1 VSRNRTIIS
10 AAAAALLSATS
21 LAACGGGGDNP
32 ATAASTPPK
41 AAGGKTATIGL
52 ADAGSLGKVLVDS
65 SGRTLYLFQKDSG
78 TTSACTGPCAA
89 AWPPLR
95 VSGKPT
101 VGAGLSASKV
111 GKSPR
116 SDGKAQVTYNGHP
129 LYRFQGDKQ
138 AGDTNGQG
146 ISAFGGGWF
155 ALSSAGDMVSG
166 SGSSA
171 GGGSSTSGGA
181 GGY

>member
-1 VSRNRTIIS
+1 MSVT
-10 AAAAALLSATS
+10 AALLSAAG
-21 LAACGGGGDNP
+21 LAACGGGGGNP
-32 ATAASTPPK
+32 ASAASTPPK
-41 AAGGKTATIGL
+41 AAGGQTATVGV
-52 ADAGSLGKVLVDS
+52 ASAGSLGKVLVDS

-78 TTSACTGPCAA
+78 TTSACTGACAA

-95 VSGKPT
+95 ASGKPA

-166 SGSSA
+166 S
-171 GGGSSTSGGA
+171 SSTSGGG

>member
-1 VSRNRTIIS
+1 MS
-10 AAAAALLSATS
+10 AAAALLSAAA
-21 LAACGGGGDNP
+21 LAACGGGGGSP
-32 ATAASTPPK
+32 ASGASTPPK
-41 AAGGKTATIGL
+41 AAGGQTATVGV

-65 SGRTLYLFQKDSG
+65 SDSTLYLFQKDSG
-78 TTSACTGPCAA
+78 TASACTGPCAV

-95 VSGKPT
+95 VSGTPT

-111 GKSPR
+111 GKTPR

-129 LYRFQGDKQ
+129 LYLYQGDQ
-138 AGDTNGQG
+138 NPGDANGQG

-155 ALSSAGDMVSG
+155 TLSSAGDMVSG
-166 SGSSA
+166 SGSSS
-171 GGGSSTSGGA
+171 GGGSSSSGGG

>member
-1 VSRNRTIIS
+1 VSRNKSIIG
-10 AAAAALLSATS
+10 AAATLLGATS
-21 LAACGGGGDNP
+21 LAACGGGGGNP
-32 ATAASTPPK
+32 ASAASTPPK
-41 AAGGKTATIGL
+41 TAGGQTATVGV
-52 ADAGSLGKVLVDS
+52 AGAGSLGKVLVDS

-78 TTSACTGPCAA
+78 TTSACTGPCAT

-95 VSGKPT
+95 ASGKPA

-111 GKSPR
+111 GKTPR

-129 LYRFQGDKQ
+129 LYRFQGDKKP
-138 AGDTNGQG
+138 GDTNGQG

-166 SGSSA
+166 SSSGS
-171 GGGSSTSGGA
+171 GGGSSSSGGG

>member
-10 AAAAALLSATS
+10 TAAAALLSATS
-21 LAACGGGGDNP
+21 LAACGGGSNP

-41 AAGGKTATIGL
+41 AADGKTATIGL

-78 TTSACTGPCAA
+78 TTSACTGQCAV

-95 VSGKPT
+95 ASGKPA

-116 SDGKAQVTYNGHP
+116 SDGKAQITYNGHP
-129 LYRFQGDKQ
+129 LYRFQGDKK

-166 SGSSA
+166 SNPSA
-171 GGGSSTSGGA
+171 GV

>member
-1 VSRNRTIIS
+1 MSRNRSIMSAATVLLS
-10 AAAAALLSATS
+10 AAA
-21 LAACGGGGDNP
+21 LAACGGGGGGSP
-32 ATAASTPPK
+32 ASAASTPPK
-41 AAGGKTATIGL
+41 AADGQTATIGL

-95 VSGKPT
+95 SSGKPV
-101 VGAGLSASKV
+101 VGAGLSASKIA
-111 GKSPR
+111 KTPR
-116 SDGKAQVTYNGHP
+116 SDGKAQITYNGHP
-129 LYRFQGDKQ
+129 LYLFQGDKKP
-138 AGDTNGQG
+138 GDTAGQG
-146 ISAFGGGWF
+146 VTAFGGGWF

-166 SGSSA
+166 SGSSS
-171 GGGSSTSGGA
+171 GGGSSSSGGG

>member
-1 VSRNRTIIS
+1 VSRNRSIIG
-10 AAAAALLSATS
+10 AAAALLSAAA
-21 LAACGGGGDNP
+21 LAACGGGGGNP
-32 ATAASTPPK
+32 ASAASTPPK
-41 AAGGKTATIGL
+41 AAGGQTATIGV

-78 TTSACTGPCAA
+78 TTSACTGPCAV

-95 VSGKPT
+95 ASGKPA
-101 VGAGLSASKV
+101 VGAGLSASRI
-111 GKSPR
+111 GKTPR
-116 SDGKAQVTYNGHP
+116 SDGKAQITYNGHP
-129 LYRFQGDKQ
+129 LYRFQGDKKP
-138 AGDTNGQG
+138 GDTNGQG

-166 SGSSA
+166 SSSSS
-171 GGGSSTSGGA
+171 GGGSSSSGGG

>member
-1 VSRNRTIIS
+1 MSRNRTIIS
-10 AAAAALLSATS
+10 AAAALLSATS

-41 AAGGKTATIGL
+41 AADGKTATIGL

-78 TTSACTGPCAA
+78 TTSTCTGPCAV

-95 VSGKPT
+95 ASGKPT
-101 VGAGLSASKV
+101 VGAGLSASMV
-111 GKSPR
+111 GTSPR
-116 SDGKAQVTYNGHP
+116 SDGKAQITYNGHP
-129 LYRFQGDKQ
+129 LYGFQGDKK

-146 ISAFGGGWF
+146 ISAFGAAWF

-166 SGSSA
+166 SNPSA
-171 GGGSSTSGGA
+171 GGG

>member
-10 AAAAALLSATS
+10 TAAAALLSATS

-41 AAGGKTATIGL
+41 AADGKTATIGL

-78 TTSACTGPCAA
+78 TTSACSGQCAV

-95 VSGKPT
+95 ASGKPA

-116 SDGKAQVTYNGHP
+116 SDGKAQITYNGHP
-129 LYRFQGDKQ
+129 LYRFQGDKK

-166 SGSSA
+166 SSS
-171 GGGSSTSGGA
+171 GGG

>member
-10 AAAAALLSATS
+10 TAAAALLSATS
-21 LAACGGGGDNP
+21 LAACGGGGGNP

-41 AAGGKTATIGL
+41 AADGKTATIGL

-78 TTSACTGPCAA
+78 TTSACSGQCAV

-95 VSGKPT
+95 ASGKPA

-116 SDGKAQVTYNGHP
+116 SDGKAQITYNGHP
-129 LYRFQGDKQ
+129 LYRFQGDKK

-166 SGSSA
+166 SNPSA
-171 GGGSSTSGGA
+171 GGGSSSSGGG

>member
-10 AAAAALLSATS
+10 AGAAAVLSATS
-21 LAACGGGGDNP
+21 LAACGGGDNP

-41 AAGGKTATIGL
+41 AAGGGTATIGL
-52 ADAGSLGKVLVDS
+52 ADAGSLGKILVDS

-78 TTSACTGPCAA
+78 TTSTCTGPCAA

-95 VSGKPT
+95 ASGKPA

-111 GKSPR
+111 GTSPR
-116 SDGKAQVTYNGHP
+116 SDGKAQITYNGHP

-146 ISAFGGGWF
+146 ISAFGAAWF

-166 SGSSA
+166 SNPSA
-171 GGGSSTSGGA
+171 GGGSSSSGGG

>member
-10 AAAAALLSATS
+10 TAAAALLSATS

-41 AAGGKTATIGL
+41 AADGKTATIGL

-78 TTSACTGPCAA
+78 TTSACSGQCAV

-95 VSGKPT
+95 ASGKPA

-116 SDGKAQVTYNGHP
+116 SDGKAQITYNGHP
-129 LYRFQGDKQ
+129 LYRFQGDKK

-166 SGSSA
+166 SNPSA
-171 GGGSSTSGGA
+171 GGGSSSSGGG